1 MSGVSSGR
9 YRHAE
14 WLARIKRLSFA
25 GSSPGLSDL
34 RIATLLFA
42 RFCPDLS

>member
-1 MSGVSSGR
+1 MSGLYSGR
-9 YRHAE
+9 YGHAE
-14 WLARIKRLSFA
+14 WLARIRRVSFA

-42 RFCPDLS
+42 RFCPVLS